1 MACAGLWAA
10 GIHGAAGYAVPG
22 QTPPVRYGNR
32 AIHSQEGRRL
42 WISASDGF

>member
-10 GIHGAAGYAVPG
+10 GILGYAVHG